1 MESTYNFHIWE
12 EDELPDYDV
21 DDIRPNTQYF
31 FINLYFRLVSEE
43 YSQTT
48 FLVSSNDL
56 FNKTTTIMD
65 SVFSDAPGT
74 VSQEFLDT
82 VTADILSFASNMFNS
97 TQTFFPINLAIF
109 DTPPVTDFMDPA
121 TKSSIEA
128 LKKVKID
135 ESCTSSDQCS
145 ICLNDF
151 CDGSEVMVMPCLHL
165 YHKDCIVRWL
175 ETSHL
180 CPLCRYPMPTR
191 RIEDEIEAVPGWIT
205 PFFRVLLQFFCCEF
219 LM

>member
-12 EDELPDYDV
+12 EDELPDYNV

-74 VSQEFLDT
+74 VSQE
-82 VTADILSFASNMFNS
+82 IH
-97 TQTFFPINLAIF
+97 
-109 DTPPVTDFMDPA
+109 
-121 TKSSIEA
+121 
-128 LKKVKID
+128 
-135 ESCTSSDQCS
+135 
-145 ICLNDF
+145 
-151 CDGSEVMVMPCLHL
+151 GH
-165 YHKDCIVRWL
+165 
-175 ETSHL
+175 SHSRHSL
-180 CPLCRYPMPTR
+180 
-191 RIEDEIEAVPGWIT
+191 
-205 PFFRVLLQFFCCEF
+205 FRFQHV
-219 LM
+219 

>member
-12 EDELPDYDV
+12 EDELPDYNV

-65 SVFSDAPGT
+65 SVFSDAP
-74 VSQEFLDT
+74 VLK
-82 VTADILSFASNMFNS
+82 
-97 TQTFFPINLAIF
+97 TFFPINLAIF

-121 TKSSIEA
+121 TKSSIAA

-135 ESCTSSDQCS
+135 GSCTSSDPCS